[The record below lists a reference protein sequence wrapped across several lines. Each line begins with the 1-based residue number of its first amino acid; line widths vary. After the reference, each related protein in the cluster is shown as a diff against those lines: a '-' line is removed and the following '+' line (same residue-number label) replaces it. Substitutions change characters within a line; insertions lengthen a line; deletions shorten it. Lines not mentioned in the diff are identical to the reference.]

1 MSNNIRKRQS
11 NFTSVSNSFL
21 RDERISFKA
30 KGLFCYMF
38 SMSDDWNFTIKSIAK
53 QQKDGEASIISSMN
67 ELKKFGYIKYTKHQD
82 GTGTYFLDD
91 EPNVENPN
99 VENPNLGK
107 STRIKKEKL
116 DKNKNSKYDAFIDY
130 LKSKSKY
137 KTKVT
142 KTKEGEKL
150 FKQIE
155 NKKQLVI
162 DYLKHQE
169 EKKEY
174 SVRITAFMEDYET
187 VYKNQ
192 SVKEEKFGGWSE

>member
-1 MSNNIRKRQS
+1 MSNRTKKRQS
-11 NFTSVSNSFL
+11 NFVNVANSFL

-53 QQKDGEASIISSMN
+53 QQKDGESSIISSMN
-67 ELKKFGYIKYTKHQD
+67 ELKEFGYIEYTKHQD
-82 GTGTYFLDD
+82 GTGTYFLND
-91 EPNVENPN
+91 EPNLENPN

-107 STRIKKEKL
+107 STRIKKEQL
-116 DKNKNSKYDAFIDY
+116 DKNKNSKYDAFITY

-137 KTKVT
+137 KTKVS

-155 NKKQLVI
+155 DKKQLI
-162 DYLKHQE
+162 LDYLKHQE

-187 VYKNQ
+187 VYKQNKNK
-192 SVKEEKFGGWSE
+192 SEFGEWSE